1 MQELCFGQGILAIP
15 VGGMKAVSLFSGC
28 GGFDLGV
35 SKSGVDIIMANDIDH
50 DAAAAYQSIFP
61 KTHFV
66 EKDVRLI
73 TKFPRADILIG
84 CYPCTGFSS
93 AARRRWKNRK
103 DERDLTVN
111 DKNFLF
117 QEFLRAIDHV
127 KPKLIFIENVRG
139 MLSANNGYFL
149 NQQLEG
155 FRSRGFE
162 NIRPMILN
170 AANYGV
176 AQTRERVFFVGFH
189 KRLGPVDYKEPRP
202 TFGTEMR
209 PHRSLRDVIADLPEW
224 PDGEFFDGP
233 FHGHF
238 LTRNRKRGWDQPSF
252 TVVADGHHVPLHP
265 GGEPMSFVRKDTWQL
280 NGEFNRRLSWRE
292 CLRIQGLPENMN
304 AGETL
309 WDKYRVV
316 GNSVPPR
323 LAQRLSTSAISTLRS
338 LI

>member
-1 MQELCFGQGILAIP
+1 
-15 VGGMKAVSLFSGC
+15 MKAVSLFSGC

-50 DAAAAYQSIFP
+50 DAAVAYQSIFP
-61 KTHFV
+61 KTEFV

-73 TKFPRADILIG
+73 TKFPHADILIG

-93 AARRRWKNRK
+93 AARRRWKDRK
-103 DERDLTVN
+103 AERDLTDN

-117 QEFLRAIDHV
+117 QEFLRAIDSV

-162 NIRPMILN
+162 NIEPMILN
-170 AANYGV
+170 AADYGV
-176 AQTRERVFFVGFH
+176 AQTRQRVFFVGFH
-189 KRLGPVDYKEPRP
+189 KRLGPVDYKQPKA

-209 PHRSLRDVIADLPEW
+209 PHRSLRDVIGDLPEW
-224 PDGEFFDGP
+224 PEGEFFDGP
-233 FHGHF
+233 FHGHY
-238 LTRNRKRGWDQPSF
+238 LTRNRKRPWDQPSF
-252 TVVADGHHVPLHP
+252 TIVADGHHVPLHP
-265 GGEPMSFVRKDTWQL
+265 GGEAMSFVQKDTWRL

-292 CLRIQGLPENMN
+292 CLRIQGLPERMN

-309 WDKYRVV
+309 LDKYRVI

-323 LAQRLSTSAISTLRS
+323 LAQRLSSRAITTLGE
-338 LI
+338 LL